1 MFIVKGQWTCFYDYS
16 VPVPPNLY
24 STTLANVGQ
33 MRNRGIE
40 FIVNAIP
47 VQTKAFEWNTT
58 LTLSHNS
65 NKLLSLSMT
74 YMKLRTLKK

>member
-1 MFIVKGQWTCFYDYS
+1 MVVWRVLTDVYSKKTVDLLYDYS

-58 LTLSHNS
+58 LTLS
-65 NKLLSLSMT
+65 
-74 YMKLRTLKK
+74 